1 MPATWSRMLVE
12 LPRRVGP
19 ASGARTVPFPWA
31 PARSVL
37 TALAD
42 ARSTLSLTLD
52 TRAWNALL
60 VTGWEGAYRDEFDEV
75 HARLCAAADDLLARA
90 GPRADAVVDAAVDAN
105 WEQDRENA
113 RVADLGGAGVPI
125 RIGTG

>member
-12 LPRRVGP
+12 LPRRVWP

-60 VTGWEGAYRDEFDEV
+60 VTGWEGAYRDEFDEA
-75 HARLCAAADDLLARA
+75 HARVCAAADDLLARA

>member
-12 LPRRVGP
+12 LPRRVWP
-19 ASGARTVPFPWA
+19 AAGARTVPFPWA

-42 ARSTLSLTLD
+42 ARSTLSLSLD